1 MMIEALGQNYGSQF
15 IDDKIEVKRIE
26 LHLVIIR
33 AGEEF
38 NSIIFDL
45 FIGILDWLINSFIL
59 IHSLFHGAGHMF
71 IQYAQVGM
79 LLLKYWN
86 F

>member
-45 FIGILDWLINSFIL
+45 FIGILD
-59 IHSLFHGAGHMF
+59 
-71 IQYAQVGM
+71 
-79 LLLKYWN
+79 
-86 F
+86 